1 MNINNTVTNN
11 INTQEDNQV
20 PLTNYEASKYNALK
34 HGILSRYTVTN
45 WENKEDYQM
54 LLNSI
59 MKEYDPKNLIEEHLT
74 EELAS
79 IIWRK
84 MRLRH
89 AEITSLQSSLSQNIK
104 NKDFYSA
111 NAYAK
116 DALLEESVRVKD
128 FDIRQAILSTKEE
141 NNQKLIEVKKQ
152 LSCCIES
159 EKILNKTNSYDDALL
174 ALHDK
179 DREEWIGYYVNN
191 NDMHNLATPQSLL
204 IYIGK
209 IKTHYKKYIYEL
221 KNREKIKNQILG
233 QSFLSTPELDK
244 YLRYENHLDKKFEK
258 TLAMLLKLKDLRETN
273 ANLT

>member
-20 PLTNYEASKYNALK
+20 SLTNYEASKYNALK

-111 NAYAK
+111 NTYAK

-152 LSCCIES
+152 LSCCIDS